1 MKSSTLLLPVAM
13 LLLNACV
20 ADQSGGYATQRYP
33 QRSSKPER
41 DSGSAG
47 IYSMGGTSTSNP
59 PIKAGETSS
68 AYNQRLER
76 HQRESVP
83 DAQVL
88 YQSTSSDA
96 FGRTTNTGI
105 YQQSG
110 GVSEEI
116 HMGNQRVYPG
126 RTIYNN
132 GTVQPGYAPA
142 GTTAV
147 YDPVTGRVI
156 PVRRR

>member
-1 MKSSTLLLPVAM
+1 MKSTALLLPVTM
-13 LLLNACV
+13 ILLNACV
-20 ADQSGGYATQRYP
+20 AEPGSYSSQRPARTQR
-33 QRSSKPER
+33 QAE
-41 DSGSAG
+41 SAG
-47 IYSMGGTSTSNP
+47 QYSMGGTSTANP
-59 PIKAGETSS
+59 PIKAGETST
-68 AYNQRLER
+68 AYNQRMER
-76 HQRESVP
+76 QQRESVP

-105 YQQSG
+105 YQQRG
-110 GVSEEI
+110 GVTEEYHI
-116 HMGNQRVYPG
+116 GNQPVYPG
-126 RTIYNN
+126 QSIYPPANYN
-132 GTVQPGYAPA
+132 GTVQPGYVPA